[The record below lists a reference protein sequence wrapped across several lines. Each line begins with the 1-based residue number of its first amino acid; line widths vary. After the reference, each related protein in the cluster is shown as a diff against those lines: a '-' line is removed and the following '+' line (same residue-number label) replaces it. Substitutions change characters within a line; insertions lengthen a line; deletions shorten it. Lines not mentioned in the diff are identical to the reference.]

1 MPLSETETHFDK
13 QKLSMLKI
21 HIGQYRNL
29 INTTYLGQILFVS
42 ILAFNIWSLARNIEH
57 NTLMYCPIH
66 IIGSMCAIF
75 SGATLEYIKKKTK
88 KNKQELEEKIK
99 SVMDKKIK
107 INNTHQTQGKTL

>member
-29 INTTYLGQILFVS
+29 ITTTYLGQVALGT
-42 ILAFNIWSLARNIEH
+42 ILAFNICALARNIEY
-57 NTLMYCPIH
+57 NTLMYCPVH
-66 IIGSMCAIF
+66 IMGFMVAICA
-75 SGATLEYIKKKTK
+75 GATLEYIKKKTK

-99 SVMDKKIK
+99 SVMDKKI
-107 INNTHQTQGKTL
+107 NNTHQIQGKTL

>member
-1 MPLSETETHFDK
+1 MSFSETDFDK
-13 QKLSMLKI
+13 QYLYMLER
-21 HIGQYRNL
+21 HVGQYRNL
-29 INTTYLGQILFVS
+29 INTTYLGQVLFGT
-42 ILAFNIWSLARNIEH
+42 ILAFNIWALTRNIEY

-107 INNTHQTQGKTL
+107 INNTHQIQGKTL

>member
-29 INTTYLGQILFVS
+29 ITTTYLGQILFVS

-66 IIGSMCAIF
+66 IMGSMIAICA
-75 SGATLEYIKKKTK
+75 GAALQYIKVKTK
-88 KNKQELEEKIK
+88 RDKQELE
-99 SVMDKKIK
+99 KKIK
-107 INNTHQTQGKTL
+107 TTIDKITKINNNHQIQGKTL